1 MNRESYTPGHSQNAT
16 EFMAQRTFESHG
28 RFFAEHL
35 DKSHHI
41 LDVGCGP
48 GTITVGI
55 AQRVASVHA
64 VDSGE
69 SQIDIARKRADRECI
84 QNIEFRTGSCY
95 QLPYDDKSFDRVF
108 SHALMEHLAQP
119 LNALA
124 EFRRVLKPGG
134 ILGVCSPDFGA
145 RLLVPLS
152 PELDDAAEAYAALQK
167 SNGGDLQIGRKLG
180 SYVSEAGFDDVTLK
194 ARYECYPSPE
204 IISEYLALQLE
215 QAEMPQHASC
225 FREWSKSSL
234 GMFAHTWVSAVGTKP
249 LTALTRVRAL

>member
-1 MNRESYTPGHSQNAT
+1 MNCESYTPGHSQNAT

-28 RFFAEHL
+28 RFFAEYLDESHL
-35 DKSHHI
+35 V

-48 GTITVGI
+48 GSITAGI

-64 VDSGE
+64 IDSGK
-69 SQIDIARKRADRECI
+69 SQIEVARKRAEHERI

-95 QLPYDDKSFDRVF
+95 QLPYDDESFDRVF

-119 LNALA
+119 LKALA

-134 ILGVCSPDFGA
+134 ILGVCSPDFGR
-145 RLLVPLS
+145 RLLVPHS
-152 PELDDAAEAYAALQK
+152 PELDEAAEAYTALQS

-180 SYVSEAGFDDVTLK
+180 SYVSEAGFDDVTLT
-194 ARYECYPSPE
+194 ARYECYPSLE
-204 IISEYLALQLE
+204 FISEYLALQFE

-225 FREWSKSSL
+225 FRAWSKSSP
-234 GMFAHTWVSAVGTKP
+234 GMFAQTWVSAVGTKS
-249 LTALTRVRAL
+249 